1 MNLPVAIEIVGVEI
15 FIVQGYCIEENDDE
29 YDILICYCLWCVVF
43 VLYIVLISLVI
54 K

>member
-1 MNLPVAIEIVGVEI
+1 MNLPVAIEI
-15 FIVQGYCIEENDDE
+15 FIVQGYRIEQNDE
-29 YDILICYCLWCVVF
+29 YDILIICYCLWCIVF

>member
-1 MNLPVAIEIVGVEI
+1 MNLPVAIEI
-15 FIVQGYCIEENDDE
+15 FIVQGYRIQPNDE

-43 VLYIVLISLVI
+43 VLYIVLITLII